1 MANLD
6 AYRKLN
12 MLSTDAKPDPPRI
25 SLSYMNDDTKNA
37 TCKQQENFSH
47 KVQSYP
53 LLEEQNALKK
63 PKNKSIGDV
72 VNYNII
78 NSNYVTIGT
87 TNTYSC
93 NIRQVSGTNHR
104 RTKTSSNYVVSE
116 MPQHVKVLSLSEQQL
131 TIEHMFLIKTHIGYG
146 WRRVFESLG
155 YSKGQIDQ
163 FVENHRMKG
172 IDEVIYQ
179 LLLDWKYLN
188 GRNASI
194 GTIINHLW
202 KCQIYDCAEKLAA
215 TG

>member
-63 PKNKSIGDV
+63 PKNK
-72 VNYNII
+72 
-78 NSNYVTIGT
+78 
-87 TNTYSC
+87 
-93 NIRQVSGTNHR
+93 
-104 RTKTSSNYVVSE
+104 